1 MENIDFCT
9 FIENSSL
16 YEEAETNIDF
26 INSHGHINLNSK
38 MIPNFYCSSCTRNQ
52 RFDLMKNGE
61 SENYWNKT
69 LSDVFRIVYR
79 CRNCQNSYKTISLR
93 VMSLSDRHDLGT
105 GTHSVKL
112 QKVGEFPER
121 VIPIPKRID
130 RLMGGDRKLFHKGL
144 KCENL
149 GMGIAAFAYYRRVID
164 SKKNVI
170 FDEIIK
176 VLKIDGSDELLIDE
190 LTAAKSETQFTKS
203 IDRIK
208 KALPN
213 SLKIQGQD
221 PLKLLYAAL
230 SEGLHS
236 QQDEECLQKAKD
248 IKIILFHLI
257 EKIELSLNDDKALK
271 EAVNRLRKS

>member
-1 MENIDFCT
+1 MESIDFCT
-9 FIENSSL
+9 FVENSSL
-16 YEEAETNIDF
+16 YEEAEINIDL
-26 INSHGHINLNSK
+26 INNHGYVSLNAE
-38 MIPNFYCSSCTRNQ
+38 MIPNFYCSSCARNQ
-52 RFDLMKNGE
+52 KFDLMNNNE
-61 SENYWNKT
+61 SENYWKKT
-69 LSDVFRIVYR
+69 LSNIFRVVYR
-79 CRNCQNSYKTISLR
+79 CRNCKNSYKTLSLR
-93 VMSLSDRHDLGT
+93 VVSPSDRYNLGT
-105 GTHSVKL
+105 GTHSVKV

-121 VIPIPKRID
+121 VIPIPKRIE
-130 RLMGGDRKLFHKGL
+130 RLMGGDRKLFYKGL

-176 VLKIDGSDELLIDE
+176 VLKIDGSDELLIEE

-203 IDRIK
+203 IGRIK

-236 QQDEECLQKAKD
+236 KQDEECLQNAKD
-248 IKIILFHLI
+248 IKIIIFYLI
-257 EKIELSLNDDKALK
+257 EKIELALNDDDALK
-271 EAVNRLRKS
+271 EAVKRLRK